1 MTDEQ
6 IRQILIEK
14 KRKQRRAERRAAIID
29 GVGTFI
35 AWAGLFWI
43 GFMLSV
49 IGG

>member
-6 IRQILIEK
+6 IRQILIDE
-14 KRKQRRAERRAAIID
+14 KRKERKMQRRAEVLEMIEGII
-29 GVGTFI
+29 G
-35 AWAGLFWI
+35 WSSLFVI